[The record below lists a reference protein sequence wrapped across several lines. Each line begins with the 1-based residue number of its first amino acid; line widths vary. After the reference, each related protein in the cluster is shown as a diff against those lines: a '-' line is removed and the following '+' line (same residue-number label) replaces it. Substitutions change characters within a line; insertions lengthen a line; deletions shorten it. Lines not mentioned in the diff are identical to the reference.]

1 MYSRDTQHYRNKM
14 TIWFRG
20 EIQKSSSIDPLL
32 NGKTAIQTMVTKL
45 RLHSISHDKLEWTD
59 CYEPEG
65 KSLYFVKLKR
75 PERQWAGNSLASDS
89 RAVYFFLSFS
99 HFW

>member
-1 MYSRDTQHYRNKM
+1 M
-14 TIWFRG
+14 TCR
-20 EIQKSSSIDPLL
+20 EIIPLL
-32 NGKTAIQTMVTKL
+32 EYNTTIHAIITKL

-99 HFW
+99 HFGQQ